1 MPARTSPELDLEIDG
16 KRESGLK
23 IPREL
28 REISPRWLTEAL
40 GVDRQPGGPSVV
52 GYAVDAIAE
61 GTGFIN
67 QLFRLRLHYGPSA
80 IPASSSLPRTVIVK
94 LPSTDALLR
103 TVFDKLG
110 QNRREVMFYRELADS
125 VQVRTPRGYHCGMDP
140 DTTDTILLLEDM
152 RQARQGDSVIGCTME
167 EARRCIR
174 ALARFQAQWWDS
186 PDLERLDWMPWRE
199 AEACT
204 YRELYDGAWSSL
216 LAQAGDGMPRGLRS
230 LGERITA
237 ELHRI
242 KARLTRPPC
251 TIVHGD
257 YRLDNCFF
265 HDSADRETVVVAD
278 WEFCVRGRGVYDAA
292 TFISEAFSPQ
302 QRRRAEATLVREYHA
317 ALEEGGV
324 RGYSFDECWEDYRL
338 SMLEL
343 FIFWTVTGGYCA
355 YEGERAQVYLRNTLE
370 RIDAAISDLDSTGAI
385 GL

>member
-1 MPARTSPELDLEIDG
+1 MPAKTGPEVNLEIAG

-23 IPREL
+23 VPREL
-28 REISPRWLTEAL
+28 VEISPRWLTEAL
-40 GVDRQPGGPSVV
+40 GVDGQPGGPSVV
-52 GYAVDAIAE
+52 GYAVEPIAE

-67 QLFRLRLHYGPSA
+67 QLFRLRLHYDSGA
-80 IPASSSLPRTVIVK
+80 DLTSSSLPRTVIVK
-94 LPSTDALLR
+94 LPSADPLLR
-103 TVFDKLG
+103 SVFDKLG
-110 QNRREVMFYRELADS
+110 QNRREVMFYRELAEGA
-125 VQVRTPRGYHCGMDP
+125 QVRTPLGYHCGMDP
-140 DTTDTILLLEDM
+140 DSTDTILLLEDM
-152 RQARQGDSVIGCTME
+152 SKARQGDSVVGCTME

-174 ALARFQAQWWDS
+174 ALAGFQAQWWDS
-186 PDLERLDWMPWRE
+186 PPLERLDWIPWRE
-199 AEACT
+199 AEART
-204 YRELYDGAWSSL
+204 YRELYDGAWNSL

-230 LGERITA
+230 LGDLITG

-242 KARLTRPPC
+242 KARLTKPPC

-265 HDSADRETVVVAD
+265 YDSPDPDPVAVAD

-302 QRRRAEATLVREYHA
+302 QRRSAESALVREYHST
-317 ALEEGGV
+317 LEEGGV
-324 RGYSFDECWEDYRL
+324 RGYSFAECWEDYRL

-343 FIFWTVTGGYCA
+343 FVFWIVTGGYCA

-370 RIDAAISDLDSTGAI
+370 RIGATISDLDSIGTI